1 MLRLL
6 SVSSALALALS
17 VASVGQASAASCK
30 DASGKFAKCPV
41 PAAAAKPVHCKDA
54 SGKFTKCAVS
64 AAAKPAAKPMAA
76 AKPATAAKPA
86 AKKS

>member
-6 SVSSALALALS
+6 SVSGALALALS
-17 VASVGQASAASCK
+17 VASVGQAAVACK

-54 SGKFTKCAVS
+54 SGKFTKCAAS